1 MTAARGR
8 VRNLAIFTIVVLASD
23 HGEGLMDHGEP
34 THGPLC
40 YGSTVDAVLALR
52 APGFHGGRRD
62 GLRSIADVA
71 PTLRRLFHV
80 GDHKET
86 SFFGPAPSGS

>member
-1 MTAARGR
+1 M
-8 VRNLAIFTIVVLASD
+8 LASD

-40 YGSTVDAVLALR
+40 YGSTIDAVLALK
-52 APGFHGGRRD
+52 APGFEGGRRD

-71 PTLRRLFHV
+71 PTLRRLCGLADV
-80 GDHKET
+80 PCDGRD
-86 SFFGPAPSGS
+86 